1 MGGPDQISGL
11 GSAAYPSPYTRV
23 TNGAQE
29 PAKPSGEAHESR
41 QSKLD
46 ELKAQM
52 KSGASVDLHQL
63 ADAMLRKGRVID
75 VQA

>member
-1 MGGPDQISGL
+1 VGGPDQISGL

-23 TNGAQE
+23 PNGTQDKSPEASETSEPHRSRLEELRAQV
-29 PAKPSGEAHESR
+29 
-41 QSKLD
+41 
-46 ELKAQM
+46 
-52 KSGASVDLHQL
+52 KSGAPVDLHQL